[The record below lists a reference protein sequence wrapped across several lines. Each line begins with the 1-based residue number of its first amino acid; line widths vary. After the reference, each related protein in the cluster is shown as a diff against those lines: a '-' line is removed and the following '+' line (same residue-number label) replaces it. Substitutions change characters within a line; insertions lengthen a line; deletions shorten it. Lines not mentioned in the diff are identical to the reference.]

1 MILQELVRYYDR
13 KARDPDPAQRL
24 PSAGLEDKEIPFI
37 IELAPG
43 GQVLQLID
51 TRELVGKK
59 LRARSFLVPL
69 GEKKTSGIKA
79 NLLWDSAAYVIG
91 LDTGRRRAARPPEGA
106 RTAARQREGSP
117 VSTAEITPA
126 AAFRARIDA
135 LPETARQD
143 AGVGAVLAA
152 LNRADWSVL
161 QAHPAWLDIAEA
173 NLVMT
178 FRLVGDLDLVCQRP
192 AVVAAATQP
201 ASTSNERQL
210 HCLIDGEQAPVQR
223 LHASIKGVWGAQSSG
238 ANIVSFNARAFESY
252 GKTERQGENA
262 PVSQRAAF
270 AYTTALNHLLDKD
283 SRNRVQVGDASTV
296 FWADGASAF
305 DGEFTLADFFGET
318 KDDPDRGVRAVQA
331 LHQALATGQ
340 VPVGEQGVRF
350 FVLGLAPNAAR
361 ISIRFWLQAP
371 LADLAPRILQHFDD
385 LRVARR
391 FESDPPV
398 PSLFRLLSGLALQ
411 GKLDNVPPRLA
422 GEWMRAI
429 LEGHAYPAT
438 LLNAAVMRCKAEQ
451 DVTYLRAAVLKAWLN
466 RDHRRSHPHT
476 HPHAHP
482 HTHPHAPQT
491 PQHFQETLDVDQ
503 ADTPYRL
510 GRLFAVLEHI
520 QRQAMPGINATIR
533 DRYYSAASTTPVA
546 VFTTLLR
553 LKNAHLKKL
562 NDKQNNWFERL
573 IGEVLA
579 GLQDF
584 PRQLTLPQQGRFA
597 LGYYHQRQD
606 FFTRKDAVA
615 KDADASAPDTT
626 EE

>member
-24 PSAGLEDKEIPFI
+24 PSAGLEDKAIPFI
-37 IELAPG
+37 IEVAADG
-43 GQVLQLID
+43 RVLQLVD
-51 TRELVGKK
+51 TRELAGKK
-59 LRARSFLVPL
+59 LQARSFLVPL
-69 GEKKTSGIKA
+69 GEKKTSGVKA

-91 LDTGRRRAARPPEGA
+91 LDKARKSQADVSPP
-106 RTAARQREGSP
+106 
-117 VSTAEITPA
+117 

-135 LPETARQD
+135 LPEVTRDD
-143 AGVGAVLAA
+143 AGVRAVLAA
-152 LNRADWSVL
+152 LDRADWSVL
-161 QAHPAWLDIAEA
+161 AAHPAWPEIVES
-173 NLVMT
+173 NPVMT

-192 AVVAAATQP
+192 AVIDVATRAAP
-201 ASTSNERQL
+201 GGERQL
-210 HCLIDGEQAPVQR
+210 MCLIDGIPAPVQR

-262 PVSQRAAF
+262 PVGQRAAF
-270 AYTTALNHLLDKD
+270 AYTTALNHLLETG
-283 SRNRVQVGDASTV
+283 SRNRVQLADASTV
-296 FWADGASAF
+296 FWADRASMF
-305 DGEFTLADFFGET
+305 DGEFRFADFFGES
-318 KDDPDRGVRAVQA
+318 KDEPDRGVRAVQA
-331 LHQALATGQ
+331 LYQALSTGKL
-340 VPVGEQGVRF
+340 PVGERDVTF

-361 ISIRFWLQAP
+361 ISIRFWLRAP
-371 LADLAPRILQHFDD
+371 LRDLAPRIQAHFDD
-385 LRVARR
+385 LRVAQR
-391 FESDPPV
+391 FDSDPPV
-398 PSLFRLLSGLALQ
+398 PSLFRLLSGVALQ

-429 LEGHAYPAT
+429 LEGLPYPAL

-451 DVTYLRAAVLKAWLN
+451 EVTYLRAAVIKAWLN
-466 RDHRRSHPHT
+466 RDHRRRHLGIDC
-476 HPHAHP
+476 
-482 HTHPHAPQT
+482 APLTT
-491 PQHFQETLDVDQ
+491 PQHFKERLDVDQ
-503 ADTPYRL
+503 TDTPYRL
-510 GRLFAVLEHI
+510 GRLFAVLEHV

-562 NDKQNNWFERL
+562 SDGQNARFERL

-579 GLQDF
+579 PMQDF

-606 FFTRKDAVA
+606 FFTRKEQAPSGNA
-615 KDADASAPDTT
+615 SPSKDADTPNTPDVPNTPQ